1 MQISF
6 VITVVSLVMNVPKKK
21 NLINLDFD
29 VLWEKT
35 FEKTSQKEFRDFLK
49 AKKEQ
54 MMFLAKTQILV
65 NGR

>member
-1 MQISF
+1 MHISF
-6 VITVVSLVMNVPKKK
+6 VIPVVSLVMNVPKKK

-54 MMFLAKTQILV
+54 MMFLVKTQILV
-65 NGR
+65 IGR